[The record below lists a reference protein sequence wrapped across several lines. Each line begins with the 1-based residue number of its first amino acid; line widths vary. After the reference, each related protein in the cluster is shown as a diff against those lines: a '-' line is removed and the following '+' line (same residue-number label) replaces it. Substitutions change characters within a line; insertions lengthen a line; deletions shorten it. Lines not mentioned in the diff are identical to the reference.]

1 MADTTVHK
9 VLDVNRHG
17 GTEVPSKPIA
27 PPKVGEDFELDDNV
41 IDCTDPFHF
50 NPSPRT

>member
-17 GTEVPSKPIA
+17 GTEVPSEPIA
-27 PPKVGEDFELDDNV
+27 PPKVGEHFTLDRNV
-41 IDCTDPFHF
+41 IDCTDPFYF
-50 NPSPRT
+50 NLLPRT